1 MINVVWWRL
10 AWSLIRKL
18 NWSKKNLEE
27 ETGLLIPFGENQES
41 GDKELNFV
49 FFILYFW
56 RKSRIKRRGTDQS
69 GISSSEAGERIHFQ
83 LEANAN
89 LKLKK
94 KHCLSFFVSK
104 YHSISFLL
112 SYMEEEIFFVLFPKW
127 TSLRIF
133 SHVLYLYLAAYFMF
147 CILHFQ

>member
-18 NWSKKNLEE
+18 NWLKKNLEE

-41 GDKELNFV
+41 GDKELIFV
-49 FFILYFW
+49 FLLFLKEVKNQKTGNWPKWHLLFW
-56 RKSRIKRRGTDQS
+56 SWRADSLSTWSQR
-69 GISSSEAGERIHFQ
+69 Q
-83 LEANAN
+83 LKTE
-89 LKLKK
+89 K

-112 SYMEEEIFFVLFPKW
+112 SYMEEEIFLFY
-127 TSLRIF
+127 SQNGL
-133 SHVLYLYLAAYFMF
+133 LYVYLVMF
-147 CILHFQ
+147 CICI